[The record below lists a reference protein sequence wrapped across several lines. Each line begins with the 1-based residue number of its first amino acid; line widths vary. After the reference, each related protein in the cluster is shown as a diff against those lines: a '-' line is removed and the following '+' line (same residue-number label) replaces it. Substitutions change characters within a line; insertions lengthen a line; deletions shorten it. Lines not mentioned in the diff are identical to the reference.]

1 MVEIFRRRSRHAGA
15 TDVAVA
21 GFVFIV
27 LYVLLVSASPIQLSV
42 FSITNF
48 LALATTLA
56 IAAAGTTLTL
66 LIGGF
71 DLSVAGTISLTNV
84 IAATAMSSH
93 PEQAWLIALLLV
105 GLGLIVG
112 LANGLLVVG
121 FGLPS
126 LGVTLGTYIILS
138 GIALVILPAPG
149 GAVPSQF
156 IEVLTG
162 KIGPIPFSAIVL
174 AALALLWFLFTKTR
188 TGMSVFA
195 IGGDE
200 KAARL
205 SGIGVKRVQVLCF
218 TLAGALYAC
227 AGLFF
232 SALTATGSPSAGQSY
247 LLPTF
252 AAAAVGLVS
261 FAGGRGSA
269 IAAILG
275 AGTLTVIPKLLF
287 AWGIA
292 DFWVGTF
299 QGIVILLAL
308 GVPHLRKI
316 SVALQRTHSVR
327 HPHKP
332 VSEEAT
338 PVGNKR

>member
-1 MVEIFRRRSRHAGA
+1 MVEVFKRRTRRGGA
-15 TDVAVA
+15 TDVVVAAV
-21 GFVFIV
+21 VFIA
-27 LYVLLVSASPIQLSV
+27 LYVLLTVASPSALSV

-56 IAAAGTTLTL
+56 IAAAGTTLIL

-84 IAATAMSSH
+84 IAATAMSAH
-93 PEQAWLIALLLV
+93 PERAWLIAVLLV

-121 FGLPS
+121 LGLPS

-138 GIALVILPAPG
+138 GIALVIMPAPG

-174 AALALLWFLFTKTR
+174 IALALLWVLFTKTR

-200 KAARL
+200 NAARL
-205 SGIGVKRVQVLCF
+205 SGIGVKRVQIMCF

-232 SALTATGSPSAGQSY
+232 SALTAAGSPSAGQSY

-261 FAGGRGSA
+261 FAGGRGSV
-269 IAAILG
+269 IAAMLG

-292 DFWVGTF
+292 DFWVGAF

-308 GVPHLRKI
+308 GVPHLGKI
-316 SVALQRTHSVR
+316 SIPLGSVHSAR
-327 HPHKP
+327 HPNNP
-332 VSEEAT
+332 ASEEAAF
-338 PVGNKR
+338 VGNER